1 MVSPL
6 NRILSRLVV
15 PKTLLVLFLLSL
27 PLVVWIFPWRRARLV
42 ALSGLPNPTFDAR
55 FAYSPQELLRAL
67 PNYGLE
73 ARRLYAI
80 SELTLDFLFPLLYN
94 PFLIGTMALLYRR
107 AFPVTSSLH
116 KMVYLP
122 LGVWLADLL
131 ENASL
136 AWLLLVYPP
145 AFLPLAWA
153 ASIFSLVKWLL
164 GALVLLLMFAG
175 LLSLAFAWFRKKP
188 M

>member
-1 MVSPL
+1 M
-6 NRILSRLVV
+6 NRNLSRLVV

-27 PLVVWIFPWRRARLV
+27 PLVLWIFPWRRSRLID
-42 ALSGLPNPTFDAR
+42 LSSLPNPIFDAR

-67 PNYGLE
+67 PGYGPD
-73 ARRLYAI
+73 ARRLYAF

-94 PFLIGTMALLYRR
+94 PFLVIAMILIYRR
-107 AFPVTSSLH
+107 AFPAVSPLH
-116 KMVYLP
+116 KLAFLP

-145 AFLPLAWA
+145 ALLPLAWT

-164 GALVLLLMFAG
+164 GALVLLLIFAG
-175 LLSLAFAWFRKKP
+175 LLSLAFAWLRKKK